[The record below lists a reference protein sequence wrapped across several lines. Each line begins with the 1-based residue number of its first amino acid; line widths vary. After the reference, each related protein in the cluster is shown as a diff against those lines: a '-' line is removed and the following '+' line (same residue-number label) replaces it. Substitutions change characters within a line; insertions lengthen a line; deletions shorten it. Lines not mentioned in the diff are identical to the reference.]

1 MAIWATLHEVE
12 RSPAPRRSLVLLVRR
27 FLPSGLAAAL
37 ALAVAAT
44 PAGAAS
50 AGRTSLSSVPS
61 VRDIAGPVAPSER
74 DADVSVGS
82 TVGTPNSPPIPPIT
96 GTKPAVP
103 AAPPGDGQRQG
114 NVVAVFQD
122 PSDPLI
128 VIEVNSG
135 YLTVR
140 LRCGS
145 LCPNIHLGDYVV
157 AEGRRRS
164 ESVFDAVEVWVVSP

>member
-1 MAIWATLHEVE
+1 MAIWATLHVVG

-27 FLPSGLAAAL
+27 LLQSGLAMTLTL
-37 ALAVAAT
+37 ALAAT

-50 AGRTSLSSVPS
+50 ASRTPLDDAPP

-74 DADVSVGS
+74 DAGVSVG
-82 TVGTPNSPPIPPIT
+82 TTT
-96 GTKPAVP
+96 GSP
-103 AAPPGDGQRQG
+103 AAPESGTSPGGAVTPPATPGDGQRQG

-122 PSDPLI
+122 PADPLI
-128 VIEVNSG
+128 VIAVNSG

-145 LCPNIHLGDYVV
+145 LCPSIHLGDYVV
-157 AEGRRRS
+157 AEGHRRS
-164 ESVFDAVEVWVVSP
+164 ESVFDAVDIWVVSP

>member
-1 MAIWATLHEVE
+1 MAIWATLHDVG

-27 FLPSGLAAAL
+27 LLPGGLAVAL

-44 PAGAAS
+44 PAGA
-50 AGRTSLSSVPS
+50 TSPGWPRLSDVVP
-61 VRDIAGPVAPSER
+61 VRDIAGPLAPDER
-74 DADVSVGS
+74 DADVSIGS
-82 TVGTPNSPPIPPIT
+82 PAGTPNAPAT
-96 GTKPAVP
+96 GSKSAVP
-103 AAPPGDGQRQG
+103 MAPPGESQRQG

-128 VIEVNSG
+128 VISVGSG

-145 LCPNIHLGDYVV
+145 LCPSIHLGDYVV

-164 ESVFDAVEVWVVSP
+164 DDVFDAVEVWVVSP